1 VEEQLDVEAVGAK
14 DATGAEGNGDWREW
28 LDGRPRRLKRG
39 KHYTG
44 DPKAVVR
51 RARTAAAELGR
62 TAVESLD
69 SSGSYE
75 HLWIQFVD
83 GEVGPGSPCPRCGGT
98 ALEKAQKFFLRCLSC
113 GSTLKAA
120 DDWEV
125 IAGSFPREQ
134 PEPEYPDDADGE
146 VGRALPSND
155 LAEILGVRLLCADG
169 QETLEPSGRDEFSIE
184 FGIRFLRAVDW
195 ALPRVTLSSV
205 RLHPPLALHPA
216 GPETVDARVRVPG
229 HLLSPRRYAIG
240 ITLLVLP
247 DRTRPDEIHKLVARD
262 ALEFEVC
269 QAAGTDPSLVDAEL
283 DSSLEW
289 TISVRAKGSEERTL
303 ERST

>member
-1 VEEQLDVEAVGAK
+1 VEEQLDLEAVGAE
-14 DATGAEGNGDWREW
+14 DAGGAEGNGDWREW

-69 SSGSYE
+69 SAGSYE
-75 HLWIQFVD
+75 YLWIQFVD

-113 GSTLKAA
+113 GSTLRAA

-125 IAGSFPREQ
+125 IAGSFPLDK
-134 PEPEYPDDADGE
+134 PEPEEAGDAGGE
-146 VGRALPSND
+146 DRALPAND
-155 LAEILGVRLLCADG
+155 FAEILGVRLLSADG
-169 QETLEPSGRDEFSIE
+169 QETLEPSGREEFSIE
-184 FGIRFLRAVDW
+184 LGIRFLRAVDW
-195 ALPRVTLSSV
+195 ALPRVTLSPV
-205 RLHPPLALHPA
+205 RLHPPRALHPA

-262 ALEFEVC
+262 PLEFDVR
-269 QAAGTDPSLVDAEL
+269 QLAGTDPALVDAEIG
-283 DSSLEW
+283 SSLDW
-289 TISVRAKGSEERTL
+289 TISVRPNDSQDPVR

>member
-1 VEEQLDVEAVGAK
+1 VEEQPDAEALDAA
-14 DATGAEGNGDWREW
+14 GAEGNGDWREW

-44 DPKAVVR
+44 DGKAAVR
-51 RARTAAAELGR
+51 RARTAATELGR

-69 SSGSYE
+69 SSGKYE
-75 HLWIQFVD
+75 YLWIQFVD

-125 IAGSFPREQ
+125 NAGSFPLDQ
-134 PEPEYPDDADGE
+134 PEPEETGDAVGE
-146 VGRALPSND
+146 ARALPSND
-155 LAEILGVRLLCADG
+155 FVEMLGVRLLSADG
-169 QETLEPSGRDEFSIE
+169 QETLQPSGDDEFSIE
-184 FGIRFLRAVDW
+184 IGIRFLRAVDW
-195 ALPRVTLSSV
+195 LLPRVTLSSV
-205 RLHPPLALHPA
+205 RLHPPRALHPS

-262 ALEFEVC
+262 ALEFEVY

-283 DSSLEW
+283 DSSPEW
-289 TISVRAKGSEERTL
+289 TISVRAKGSEEATL